1 MKIGDHTLLVGFR
14 IHVDYDQEL
23 IQFYINNCINWL
35 EHRNHTIL
43 KCVAG
48 YHKDTGNGHMHIH
61 LITKG
66 HKWSNPFQTFKQ
78 DYNTGK
84 VGLIYNH
91 KQQIQNLPNN
101 ILGQKYRN
109 RSNISIKMVVAATET
124 DQIRFLQYPLKEDKP
139 LWIHKV
145 SDKEAQELTK
155 VAKIEYAQAKAKR
168 IEHMSKEANRLTEW
182 ETLLEMVRK
191 QGLGS
196 DYAVFSYICEIYK
209 ERDGKPPSIRS
220 IVDISERIS
229 MKLGILSIDNL
240 VNKYFR

>member
-1 MKIGDHTLLVGFR
+1 MKKGDHILLVGFR

-23 IQFYINNCINWL
+23 IQWYINNCINWI
-35 EHRNHTIL
+35 EYRNHKII
-43 KCVAG
+43 KVVAG

-84 VGLIYNH
+84 LGLIYNSQ
-91 KQQIQNLPNN
+91 KGLKELPDN
-101 ILGQKYRN
+101 ILSQKYRN

-139 LWIHKV
+139 LWLHGV
-145 SDKEAQELTK
+145 SPVEQEELTK

-168 IEHMSKEANRLTEW
+168 IEHINKEQSRLTEW

-191 QGLGS
+191 QDLGS

-209 ERDGKPPSIRS
+209 EREGKPPSIRS

-229 MKLGILSIDNL
+229 MKLGITSIDTL
-240 VNKYFR
+240 VLKYFR